1 MPWNSIKC
9 KKKEHS
15 SEFLQMSVEKSQKNL
30 VEFHRRSGEQNPGKI
45 KTA

>member
-15 SEFLQMSVEKSQKNL
+15 SEFLQTSVEKSQKNL
-30 VEFHRRSGEQNPGKI
+30 VEFRRRSGEGKSGKI